1 MVEIG
6 SQHLADN
13 DSIHGSLRNSF
24 DQQNEADIGVSMVV
38 TNKVQ
43 ENVQEMEDLANTKQ
57 LKETKRVYDKFM
69 KSKRKQKTLEKG
81 LEEVPFMVP
90 CNLRPDL

>member
-38 TNKVQ
+38 TNKV
-43 ENVQEMEDLANTKQ
+43 
-57 LKETKRVYDKFM
+57 
-69 KSKRKQKTLEKG
+69 
-81 LEEVPFMVP
+81 
-90 CNLRPDL
+90 